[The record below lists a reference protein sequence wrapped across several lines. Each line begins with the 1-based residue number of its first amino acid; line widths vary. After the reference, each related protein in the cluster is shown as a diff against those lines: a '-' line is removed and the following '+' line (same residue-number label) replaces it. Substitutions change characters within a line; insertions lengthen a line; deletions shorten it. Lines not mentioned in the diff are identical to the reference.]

1 MEIEKEINVL
11 KKSIKELE
19 QLVEELISSLEAQKL
34 RVSNKEK
41 IISQLKEENEKIK
54 NNLDKIEL
62 ENELAERTLK
72 MRYEIQLKERND
84 LKSQVQKVATAQEEQ
99 RKKTLEEQGEYKAL
113 LIEEQNKNFSKLNDE
128 NKA

>member
-41 IISQLKEENEKIK
+41 IISQLKEEIRSNIEKI
-54 NNLDKIEL
+54 D
-62 ENELAERTLK
+62 
-72 MRYEIQLKERND
+72 EII
-84 LKSQVQKVATAQEEQ
+84 QEYHAN
-99 RKKTLEEQGEYKAL
+99 T
-113 LIEEQNKNFSKLNDE
+113 
-128 NKA
+128 

>member
-41 IISQLKEENEKIK
+41 IISQLKEDIRSNIKKI
-54 NNLDKIEL
+54 D
-62 ENELAERTLK
+62 
-72 MRYEIQLKERND
+72 EI
-84 LKSQVQKVATAQEEQ
+84 
-99 RKKTLEEQGEYKAL
+99 
-113 LIEEQNKNFSKLNDE
+113 IEEYHANT
-128 NKA
+128 

>member
-41 IISQLKEENEKIK
+41 VISQLKEEVRTNIEKI
-54 NNLDKIEL
+54 D
-62 ENELAERTLK
+62 
-72 MRYEIQLKERND
+72 EIIKEYHAN
-84 LKSQVQKVATAQEEQ
+84 T
-99 RKKTLEEQGEYKAL
+99 
-113 LIEEQNKNFSKLNDE
+113 
-128 NKA
+128 

>member
-41 IISQLKEENEKIK
+41 IISQLKEEVKINIEKI
-54 NNLDKIEL
+54 DQI
-62 ENELAERTLK
+62 
-72 MRYEIQLKERND
+72 
-84 LKSQVQKVATAQEEQ
+84 
-99 RKKTLEEQGEYKAL
+99 
-113 LIEEQNKNFSKLNDE
+113 IEEYHANT
-128 NKA
+128 

>member
-41 IISQLKEENEKIK
+41 IISQLKEDIRRNIEKI
-54 NNLDKIEL
+54 DE
-62 ENELAERTLK
+62 
-72 MRYEIQLKERND
+72 
-84 LKSQVQKVATAQEEQ
+84 V
-99 RKKTLEEQGEYKAL
+99 
-113 LIEEQNKNFSKLNDE
+113 IEEYHANT
-128 NKA
+128 